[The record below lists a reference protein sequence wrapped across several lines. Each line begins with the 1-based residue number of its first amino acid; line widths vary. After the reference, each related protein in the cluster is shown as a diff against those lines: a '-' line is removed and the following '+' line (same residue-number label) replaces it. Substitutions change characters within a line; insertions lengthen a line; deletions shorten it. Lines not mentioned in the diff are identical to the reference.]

1 MKLGEIKRLYAVKKK
16 EYYPINYDKIL
27 DRYIKVY

>member
-1 MKLGEIKRLYAVKKK
+1 MKLGEIKRLYAVKK

-27 DRYIKVY
+27 GRYIKVY